1 MKNVDNTYVIFKR
14 SVANTLL
21 EKGFKLVKIEE
32 KKNDGRRSVFLFEC
46 TPNLIEFMNDLKKEI
61 DEMKSKR

>member
-1 MKNVDNTYVIFKR
+1 MDKTYIIFKR

-21 EKGFKLVKIEE
+21 ENGFKILKIEE
-32 KKNDGRRSVFLFEC
+32 KKNDGKRSVFLFEC
-46 TPNLIEFMNDLKKEI
+46 TPELIEFMDKLKKDI